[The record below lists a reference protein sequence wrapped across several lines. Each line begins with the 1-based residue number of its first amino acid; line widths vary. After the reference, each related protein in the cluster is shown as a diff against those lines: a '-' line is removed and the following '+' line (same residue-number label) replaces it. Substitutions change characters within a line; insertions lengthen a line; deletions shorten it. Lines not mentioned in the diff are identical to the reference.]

1 MIPAAPTS
9 VRRWEA
15 SHAIPK
21 SRPSFVKDLP
31 DAGMRS
37 ALRKEAADAL
47 RSLWEVGYSG
57 YNGFIV

>member
-37 ALRKEAADAL
+37 ALRKEAAD
-47 RSLWEVGYSG
+47 RRTEVPMGSG
-57 YNGFIV
+57 LQRV